1 MALNT
6 LLDAIRREAS
16 EKVQR
21 IDRETA
27 EKVDVIH
34 QSAHARAE
42 AEIERFVAEAK
53 GEAEREMQR
62 EVNAANLRSTRAQTD
77 VRRKVYDS
85 MFDEV
90 QQRLSQVRS
99 STEYPN
105 VFLTLVCDAIHELGS
120 GVTVHIDP
128 RDQSLMDA
136 LLTSH
141 ASTVTSVVADLSTM
155 GGVIAVAATGRITR
169 DNTLEARLERVRNER
184 SRDIW
189 DVLEP

>member
-21 IDRETA
+21 IDRETS
-27 EKVDVIH
+27 EKVDIIH

-53 GEAEREMQR
+53 AEAEREMQR

-90 QQRLSQVRS
+90 QQRLSQARGS
-99 STEYPN
+99 AGYPN
-105 VFLTLVCDAIHELGS
+105 VFQTLVCDAIYELGV
-120 GVTVHIDP
+120 GIEVHIDP
-128 RDQSLMDA
+128 RDQALMDE
-136 LLTSH
+136 LLVSH
-141 ASTVTSVVADLSTM
+141 ASTVANVVADLNTM
-155 GGVIAVAATGRITR
+155 GGVVAVAASGRITR